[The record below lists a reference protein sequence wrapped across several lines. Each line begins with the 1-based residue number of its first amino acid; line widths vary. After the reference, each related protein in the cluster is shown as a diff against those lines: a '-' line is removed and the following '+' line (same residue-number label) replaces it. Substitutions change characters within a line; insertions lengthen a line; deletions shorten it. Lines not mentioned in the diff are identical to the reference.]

1 MSPDDRLGKETEF
14 SWKSTLGWGSFVE
27 STESFDRGRSLHRKA
42 ILFAAST
49 FTGSVPLSLFF
60 FFFFT
65 SDKWISVYSKPEL
78 NSKRQRDELKLEG
91 KGNFS
96 SFRVSKKLCFF
107 LPELIVF
114 IRAPAIFSR
123 ATYTGRGARFVV
135 SSFHRSRSKSRLPS
149 SRGR

>member
-1 MSPDDRLGKETEF
+1 MEKHPRVGKFRRIDRIIRPGALAPSKSHSLRGVDVHRIRPSF
-14 SWKSTLGWGSFVE
+14 SL
-27 STESFDRGRSLHRKA
+27 
-42 ILFAAST
+42 
-49 FTGSVPLSLFF
+49 F